1 MDRQPRLHAL
11 TVRISAIAGIACV
24 AESTACGRHARGVAE
39 SVDAS
44 SVVSPSAIRMNP
56 VFVANHGKLV
66 GAFNGFAWVAGSEGT
81 RVDAPN
87 PCDEHGC
94 FRGNDGALCA
104 RGTIPARSCSD
115 ALPSACGEGAWGVKI
130 GLDVRREGGPW
141 GRSASSYVAVEYRG
155 AKRVRLAAHRA
166 GDESDREYC
175 VDGYASGAI
184 VGAARFGIEC
194 WRGGGDV
201 LASFE
206 EIDKFT
212 VELAA
217 SDEAS
222 MFNYCVTA
230 IRVGNAIDAAVGPAD
245 VPATR
250 VPSAHK

>member
-1 MDRQPRLHAL
+1 MPQSPARR
-11 TVRISAIAGIACV
+11 TVS
-24 AESTACGRHARGVAE
+24 H
-39 SVDAS
+39 
-44 SVVSPSAIRMNP
+44 SPADSIRAP
-56 VFVANHGKLV
+56 LSPQQA
-66 GAFNGFAWVAGSEGT
+66 AAGST
-81 RVDAPN
+81 IPR
-87 PCDEHGC
+87 
-94 FRGNDGALCA
+94 FRWVICALLFLATTINDGALCA

-115 ALPSACGEGAWGVKI
+115 ALPSACGEGAWGVEI

-201 LASFE
+201 LASFK